1 VLGTARTIEDPYIM
15 DLAARYGGDCGVSR
29 IAAADLVEL
38 VERGGPAMADGETR
52 RRAVSPYVEAF
63 RREGA
68 DGIVLG
74 CTHFL
79 LLLEDF
85 KAAAGPDI
93 RLYDSV
99 EGVSRRA
106 EALLDGGGS
115 PATAGSPGGGGP
127 QEASLRRR
135 EGGLRRPGDAAA
147 PERLLVLTGRD
158 APAQVWRD
166 RAAAFGLS
174 LRILGG

>member
-1 VLGTARTIEDPYIM
+1 VKPAVIQSRTRRIGVLGTARTIEDPYIM
-15 DLAARYGGDCGVSR
+15 ELAARYGGDCGVSR
-29 IAAADLVEL
+29 IAAPDLVEL
-38 VERGGPAMADGETR
+38 VEQGGLPMADRETR
-52 RRAVSPYVEAF
+52 CRAVAPYVAAF

-85 KAAAGPDI
+85 KAAAPDI

-99 EGVSRRA
+99 EGVSRRV
-106 EALLDGGGS
+106 EALLDRHC
-115 PATAGSPGGGGP
+115 
-127 QEASLRRR
+127 LRR
-135 EGGLRRPGDAAA
+135 DAAPA
-147 PERLLVLTGRD
+147 PERLLVLTGPE
-158 APAQVWRD
+158 APPPVWRD

-174 LRILGG
+174 LRRLGA